1 MRRQSEARA
10 RAAALARRRDEVRE
24 AVADVRGALERAGG
38 PRLAAFSGRSSPG
51 RAGAAWVLPIAAGA
65 LGIAIAWSLRRF
77 RKR

>member
-1 MRRQSEARA
+1 MRRESEARA

-38 PRLAAFSGRSSPG
+38 PRLAEFPG

>member
-1 MRRQSEARA
+1 MRRESEARA
-10 RAAALARRRDEVRE
+10 RAAALARRRDDVRE

-38 PRLAAFSGRSSPG
+38 PRL
-51 RAGAAWVLPIAAGA
+51 RAGAWVLPIAAGA